1 MSSLNASE
9 KIALHWGI
17 SWITLC
23 LAFAAHVYDEAIHNF
38 LSFYNPIAAS
48 IRGAFS
54 LLPLPVFNF
63 KTWIMLLTLVI
74 LVLLSLSIFAFQ
86 PARWMKP
93 LSYIFLTTM
102 FVNGLLHIIGSIVMG
117 MAIPGVFSSPLL
129 LLAAIYLFVVVRKVP
144 S

>member
-1 MSSLNASE
+1 MNSLNVSE

-17 SWITLC
+17 SWIILC
-23 LAFAAHVYDEAIHNF
+23 LAFAAHVFDEALHNF

-48 IRGAFS
+48 MRGVFS
-54 LLPLPVFNF
+54 LLPLPVFNV
-63 KTWIMLLTLVI
+63 KSWLMLLTLVI

-86 PARWMKP
+86 PARWMRP
-93 LSYIFLTTM
+93 LSYIFLAIM

-129 LLAAIYLFVVVRKVP
+129 LLAAGYLFVVVRKVP

>member
-1 MSSLNASE
+1 MNTLLNPPMNSLNASE

-54 LLPLPVFNF
+54 LLPLPIFNF
-63 KTWIMLLTLVI
+63 KTWIMLLTLAI
-74 LVLLSLSIFAFQ
+74 LVLLSIFLSI
-86 PARWMKP
+86 
-93 LSYIFLTTM
+93 M
-102 FVNGLLHIIGSIVMG
+102 FVNGLLHIIGSIAMG

-129 LLAAIYLFVVVRKVP
+129 LLAAGYLFVVVRKVP